1 MKKQQERRS
10 GRKWRVALVAAALG
24 LALAGCSASAA
35 SSHEHEWEAA
45 TCETPRVCKTCG
57 ETDGEPL
64 GHTWQEATCLAPK
77 TCTVCGKTEGRKSED
92 HVWGEATCTEREK
105 CVLCGRENLHSE
117 PLGHDWIAP
126 TLEAPY
132 TCARCGEQQGEP
144 LQLSSFNRG
153 RYNKWK
159 ENPTKEQYVGMSG
172 YVAVTHCSYVYSTK
186 DNPYE
191 NKVACKAIKAA
202 GYATDPGYPQKL
214 IGLIEKYGLTVYD
227 GKAEQEDKT
236 SMNISITKKT
246 STHNTTAAAGR
257 AIRYIVVHYTAG
269 VTSKPG
275 SAAGTASYF
284 GSTSKQVSADFIVDD
299 GGAVQYNGDIRN
311 RYTWHCG
318 GGKYNTKGGAYYGK
332 ATNRNTIGIEVCS
345 TNDTGKMTVA
355 NDSHWRFTDKVV
367 SNLVELVKYL
377 MAEYGIDAAHVI
389 RHYDVNGKP
398 CPGIIGWNEDT
409 GSAAKWAAFKARLGA
424 ATPGGQTGGS
434 TNTGTATGNTALTY
448 KVGDIV
454 QFAGGKHYAN
464 SQATSGTTVKPGQ
477 AKVTAVAPAGKHPY
491 HIVHTDSASTVYG
504 WVDAAAIT
512 GKASATPAAKTY
524 TAKAGDSLWRIAAQ
538 QLGNG
543 ARYKEIKTMNGLKNN
558 TIHAGQVLKLP
569 N

>member
-1 MKKQQERRS
+1 MRKQKTTEGCGRGPLSFGGNRMEQRKFLAMVGLLAQADMQKSGILASLTIAQAILESGWGTSELATKANALFGIKADARWS
-10 GRKWRVALVAAALG
+10 GRAYSK
-24 LALAGCSASAA
+24 
-35 SSHEHEWEAA
+35 
-45 TCETPRVCKTCG
+45 
-57 ETDGEPL
+57 D
-64 GHTWQEATCLAPK
+64 
-77 TCTVCGKTEGRKSED
+77 
-92 HVWGEATCTEREK
+92 
-105 CVLCGRENLHSE
+105 
-117 PLGHDWIAP
+117 
-126 TLEAPY
+126 
-132 TCARCGEQQGEP
+132 
-144 LQLSSFNRG
+144 
-153 RYNKWK
+153 
-159 ENPTKEQYVGMSG
+159 TKECYDGVTYATITALFRAYDSWAESVADHSAFLLANKRYAAVVGERD
-172 YVAVTHCSYVYSTK
+172 Y
-186 DNPYE
+186 
-191 NKVACKAIKAA
+191 KVACKAIKAA

-284 GSTSKQVSADFIVDD
+284 GGTSKQVSADFIVDD

-464 SQATSGTTVKPGQ
+464 AQATSGTTVKPGP
-477 AKVTAVAPAGKHPY
+477 AKVTAVATAGKHPY
-491 HIVHTDSASTVYG
+491 HLVHTDGTSTVYG

-512 GKASATPAAKTY
+512 GKASATPAVKTY
-524 TAKAGDSLWRIAAQ
+524 TVKAGDSLWRIAAQ

-543 ARYKEIKTMNGLKNN
+543 ARYKEIKTLNGLKNN